1 MQRLRVRL
9 HRKEDRIQ
17 GAEPTGTGHLPS
29 LAPGASMTHRVMLAH
44 AALREGGRRG
54 QEAGGR
60 PLFDAAFLPAQL
72 GFAIVLI
79 SIRVGSR
86 RRGVLLTPS
95 TIPLILIGAGLFT
108 STLGLWSDSPSLT
121 TVLAGAAFLIAA
133 IGMAAY
139 LAPRAVLLLT
149 QSGATPA
156 LRRTILWPEVSGLVV
171 SPNGA
176 SLLPSKVVVAVTP
189 NGSRVLHPTAGY
201 SLRAVDRR
209 RVTLD
214 NWRSQCLAIALAL
227 VRCALR
233 PGREQPTSGGT

>member
-1 MQRLRVRL
+1 MQTTALIPQPPQCLPQIRVPRPNEVPPL
-9 HRKEDRIQ
+9 
-17 GAEPTGTGHLPS
+17 
-29 LAPGASMTHRVMLAH
+29 PGAPRDLNHGLLDAAVGVRTRRNGERSPTEPPASSANWPDVVHAH

-108 STLGLWSDSPSLT
+108 PTLGLWSDSRSLT
-121 TVLAGAAFLIAA
+121 AVLAGAAFLIAA
-133 IGMAAY
+133 IGVAAY

-176 SLLPSKVVVAVTP
+176 SLLPSKVVVAVTQT
-189 NGSRVLHPTAGY
+189 GAGCCTR
-201 SLRAVDRR
+201 L
-209 RVTLD
+209 
-214 NWRSQCLAIALAL
+214 LAI
-227 VRCALR
+227 RFE
-233 PGREQPTSGGT
+233 P